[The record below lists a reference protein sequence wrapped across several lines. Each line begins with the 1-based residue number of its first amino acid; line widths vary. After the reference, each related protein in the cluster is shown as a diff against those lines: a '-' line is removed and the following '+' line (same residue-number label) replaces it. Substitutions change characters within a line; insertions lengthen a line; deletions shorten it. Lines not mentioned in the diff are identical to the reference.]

1 MMRHVSVRLLSL
13 AAAATGVAVAAC
25 SSSKSTAPRLTPEQL
40 VGTYN
45 LDTLS
50 TAAGTATPP
59 AVNGTLVLTDSTY
72 REHVVA
78 ATGPSPSDTAQLSA
92 DSGTYAVSGSSFTQ
106 TSETGQPSVTAT
118 ASLRGANGDTLDVIV
133 TSPAQAA
140 GTYVWVKT
148 T

>member
-1 MMRHVSVRLLSL
+1 MMRRASVRLLFL
-13 AAAATGVAVAAC
+13 AVAATGVAVVAC
-25 SSSKSTAPRLTPEQL
+25 SSSKSTGPKLTPQQL
-40 VGTYN
+40 VGTYT

-72 REHVVA
+72 HEHVVA
-78 ATGPSPSDTAQLSA
+78 ATGPSPSDTMQLSA
-92 DSGTYAVSGSSFTQ
+92 DSGTYSISGSTFTQ
-106 TSETGQPSVTAT
+106 TSQTGQPSVTAT
-118 ASLRGANGDTLDVIV
+118 ASVRGTNGDTLDVIV